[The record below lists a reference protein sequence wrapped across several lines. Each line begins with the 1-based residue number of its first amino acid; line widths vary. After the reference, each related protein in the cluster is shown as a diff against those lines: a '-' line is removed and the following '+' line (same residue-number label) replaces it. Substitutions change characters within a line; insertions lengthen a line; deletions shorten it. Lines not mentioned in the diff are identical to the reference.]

1 MLLPK
6 SNVCK
11 HVKKYKILRMAAGN
25 SSNAVKDLFMLSI
38 KIMNDIT
45 IYFLN
50 SHFQI
55 RGHRPILQYIKGL
68 DITIVHYNHVKRIPT

>member
-6 SNVCK
+6 SNVHK

-25 SSNAVKDLFMLSI
+25 SSHTVKDLFMLSI

-45 IYFLN
+45 MYFLN
-50 SHFQI
+50 SHLRFKSE
-55 RGHRPILQYIKGL
+55 G
-68 DITIVHYNHVKRIPT
+68 IVLFSNT